1 MGPGIEGGVVLNRR
15 ELLGVFAAGLL
26 QGGSAFAVQA
36 EEPAFAGLDRVEFYV
51 SNVERSRD
59 FFVNIF
65 GSMLKNRNGKRYVKL
80 GSSYMA
86 FEPPRGNGGQVRVD
100 HFSISIKHLEMPKLH
115 EFLDRRGVMYQD
127 YPSGRDTG
135 ITDPDGIRTQ
145 LSPDNG
151 WSFLNTPNF
160 PIEAVTIQSEPV
172 FSPIALSQVLL
183 NVSDPEKAIAFYRR
197 FLGPPAEGGWFQ
209 VGTARVGLQRTPEGE
224 RAGVRHY
231 SVLCEAFPAAA
242 AAMRLQEIGA
252 KEVRTSNGALAFRD
266 LDGFRILVTT
276 L

>member
-1 MGPGIEGGVVLNRR
+1 VLNRR

-26 QGGSAFAVQA
+26 PRGSAFAVQA
-36 EEPAFAGLDRVEFYV
+36 EEPEFAGLDRVEFYV
-51 SNVERSRD
+51 SNVEKSRD

-65 GSMLKNRNGKRYVKL
+65 GSILKNRNGKRYVKL

-86 FEPPRGNGGQVRVD
+86 FEPPRGNGGNGGQVRVD

-135 ITDPDGIRTQ
+135 ITDSDGIRTQ
-145 LSPDNG
+145 LSPENG

-160 PIEAVTIQSEPV
+160 PIEAVAMQSEPV
-172 FSPIALSQVLL
+172 FRPIALSQVLL
-183 NVSDPEKAIAFYRR
+183 NVNDPEKAIAFYRR
-197 FLGPPAEGGWFQ
+197 FLGPPVESGWFQ
-209 VGTARVGLQRTPEGE
+209 VGTARVGLQQTPEGE
-224 RAGVRHY
+224 RAGVRHF
-231 SVLCEAFPAAA
+231 SVSCEAFATDAAV
-242 AAMRLQEIGA
+242 MKLQGIGA
-252 KEVRTSNGALAFRD
+252 KEVQVSNGTLAFRD
-266 LDGFRILVTT
+266 LDGFRILVTS

>member
-1 MGPGIEGGVVLNRR
+1 VLNRR

-26 QGGSAFAVQA
+26 PKGSASAVQA
-36 EEPAFAGLDRVEFYV
+36 EEPEFAGLDRVEFYV
-51 SNVERSRD
+51 SNVEKSRD

-86 FEPPRGNGGQVRVD
+86 FEPPRGNGGQIRVD
-100 HFSISIKHLEMPKLH
+100 HFSISIKHLEMSKLH

-135 ITDPDGIRTQ
+135 ITDSDGIRTQ
-145 LSPDNG
+145 LSPENG

-160 PIEAVTIQSEPV
+160 PPEAVATQSEPV
-172 FSPIALSQVLL
+172 FRPIALSQVLL
-183 NVSDPEKAIAFYRR
+183 NVSDTEKAIAFYRR

-209 VGTARVGLQRTPEGE
+209 VRTARVGLQRTPEGE
-224 RAGVRHY
+224 RAGVRHFCV
-231 SVLCEAFPAAA
+231 SCEAFAADA
-242 AAMRLQEIGA
+242 AVMRLQEIGA
-252 KEVRTSNGALAFRD
+252 MDVQISDGTLAFRD
-266 LDGFRILVTT
+266 LDGFRILVTS